1 MAALIPQQSAGRPA
15 RRGALLC
22 HWGPVGRRA
31 LLSSGRPWLAASSV
45 SHLAVRTAAAGSQGA
60 KPRPPRAWDARRLRV
75 ARAEGGGSFRQ
86 GYGGRPGGFYPE
98 GKTVP
103 RHDPV
108 GTAEAAEARGLSDG
122 LSRSAL

>member
-60 KPRPPRAWDARRLRV
+60 KPRPPRAWDARAAACGPGRGR
-75 ARAEGGGSFRQ
+75 GSFRQ
-86 GYGGRPGGFYPE
+86 GCGGRPGGFYPE
-98 GKTVP
+98 GETVP

-122 LSRSAL
+122 PSRSAL